1 VNPKKYQLMVNFD
14 SLFSI
19 QVINDLFLQSLRSQN
34 DLTLRGI
41 ANHFLGSETI
51 YWFWFLDNSS
61 KWKTLPLIHLKIVLN
76 LIKIHFYIRIILCF
90 AYLTYFYG
98 KKWWKKNL
106 SSKCK
111 KMFWKNEILIEKK
124 IDCIDI
130 YKIVQ
135 NKVLF
140 L

>member
-1 VNPKKYQLMVNFD
+1 MNPKKYQLMVNFD
-14 SLFSI
+14 SLCSI
-19 QVINDLFLQSLRSQN
+19 QVINDQFLQSLRSQN

-76 LIKIHFYIRIILCF
+76 IIKIHIYIRIILF
-90 AYLTYFYG
+90 FSKFNTFLQQQQKMMKEKFEL
-98 KKWWKKNL
+98 KMQKNVL
-106 SSKCK
+106 K
-111 KMFWKNEILIEKK
+111 KNEILIEKK

-130 YKIVQ
+130 YKIV
-135 NKVLF
+135 
-140 L
+140 